1 LAYGLAADS
10 VREEFATPV
19 SSKLQDVATTVTE
32 GDAGV
37 YAEIQSTFDG
47 AAAVAEAAQRI
58 ADALRKHPQ
67 VTIDVGQVM
76 FGQTVTISADTMH
89 QYASRGLAKP
99 RKSVL
104 VDIECEGGCGVVPF
118 RYRKRRFV
126 NALQWA
132 IGLELFL
139 MVDDPSR
146 VFLTTD
152 HPNGGPFTT
161 YPHLLRL
168 LGDRSFRETAL
179 AEIHP
184 DAAAASQLAGF
195 DREYGIDEIAMMTRA
210 APARILGLTELGRL
224 TPGAIADLTVYH
236 EAADLEKMF
245 ARPAW
250 FFRHGEAV
258 VRDGQVIGEAVGEVP
273 KRTWTARPAFD
284 AETPRRLADAWQ
296 GPAGDGSDFQT
307 LWIDD
312 DEMAERLGTPV
323 ATVPT
328 ERTR

>member
-1 LAYGLAADS
+1 VHCSNLGIAGNIESTLKTIAAADGLPLHLTHVQFHS
-10 VREEFATPV
+10 YGDEGPHGF
-19 SSKLQDVATTVTE
+19 SS
-32 GDAGV
+32 
-37 YAEIQSTFDG
+37 
-47 AAAVAEAAQRI
+47 AAQRI
-58 ADALRKHPQ
+58 ADALHKHPQ

-104 VDIECEGGCGVVPF
+104 LDIECEGGCGVVPF

-224 TPGAIADLTVYH
+224 TPGAIADLTVYR
-236 EAADLEKMF
+236 EAADLEQMF

-250 FFRHGEAV
+250 FFRGGEAV
-258 VRDGQVIGEAVGEVP
+258 VREGAVIGEASGSVS
-273 KRTWTARPAFD
+273 KRTWTARPPFD
-284 AETPRRLADAWQ
+284 PETPKRLADAWQ

-312 DEMAERLGTPV
+312 DEMAEVIGTPI
-323 ATVPT
+323 ATIST
-328 ERTR
+328 QRTR